1 MSCTSRPSC
10 AAPSSKLRS
19 LVRSHCSRW
28 MHLLQTHDSRC
39 ADHFTEESLEQ
50 HERKIAQLEQLCET
64 ARGLLEAAAEHARL
78 READADWKL
87 KNADPKE

>member
-1 MSCTSRPSC
+1 MRSR
-10 AAPSSKLRS
+10 
-19 LVRSHCSRW
+19 RSHW
-28 MHLLQTHDSRC
+28 MHLLLRFTNACLRPRC